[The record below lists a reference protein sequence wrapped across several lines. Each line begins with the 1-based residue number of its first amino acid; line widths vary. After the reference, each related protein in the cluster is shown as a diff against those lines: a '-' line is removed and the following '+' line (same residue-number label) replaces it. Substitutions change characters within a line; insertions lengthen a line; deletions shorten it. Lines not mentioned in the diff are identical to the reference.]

1 VAKILAVGVATL
13 DWIQVVERYPEID
26 SELRAQQQILCRG
39 GNATNTLAVLNQLGH
54 RCSWL
59 GTLADDVFADII
71 CTDLDKNHIDYSFC
85 PQVHDAVSPTSHIL
99 LSNKTSSRN
108 IVHYRSLREL
118 IKSDYENID
127 FSQWEW
133 IHFEGRNVSETLIMM
148 REIKQ
153 QHPTITLSLEVEKPR
168 QDIEQLFEYAD
179 HCLFSRH
186 YARSCGYDAAE
197 SFLRDIQNTLADV
210 QDLVCAWADQGAML
224 LSSQG
229 EYAQV
234 PALDIDVIDTR
245 AAGDVFNAAYIDARL
260 NGKTLLQSV
269 ENACYLAGTKCKKLG
284 IE

>member
-1 VAKILAVGVATL
+1 MAKILAIGVATL

-59 GTLADDVFADII
+59 GTLAGDVFADII
-71 CTDLDKNHIDYSFC
+71 CTNLDKNHIDYSFC

-99 LSNKTSSRN
+99 LSNETASRN

-127 FSQWEW
+127 FSQWDW

-148 REIKQ
+148 RDIKR
-153 QHPTITLSLEVEKPR
+153 QHSKISISLEIEKPR
-168 QDIEQLFEYAD
+168 QDIEQLFNYAD
-179 HCLFSRH
+179 HCLFSRD
-186 YARSCGYDAAE
+186 YVNSRGYDSAE
-197 SFLRDIQNTLADV
+197 NFLRDIQSKLTVD
-210 QDLVCAWADQGAML
+210 QDLICAWGEQGAML

-229 EYAQV
+229 EYTQV
-234 PALDIDVIDTR
+234 PALKINVVDTR

-269 ENACYLAGTKCKKLG
+269 ENACYLAAEKCAKFG